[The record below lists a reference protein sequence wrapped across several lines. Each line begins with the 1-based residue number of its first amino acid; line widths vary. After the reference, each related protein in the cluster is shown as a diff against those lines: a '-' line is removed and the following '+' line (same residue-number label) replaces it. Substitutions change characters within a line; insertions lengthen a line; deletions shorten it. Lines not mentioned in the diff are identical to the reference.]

1 MYYIIMKRD
10 ISYVYEKDFYS
21 QSDKEDELQDKN
33 NKDNDSK
40 DKKKKE
46 TSDNISESPGIKTQG
61 NHVYYYASVT
71 KKSCLELVVEL
82 KKIEKDLLKKYKDH
96 KNHQEY
102 IYLHINSNGGSVF
115 AAFGVIDTI
124 KNIKIPIISIIEG
137 AAASAATLISV
148 VCDYRIIY
156 PTSYML
162 IHQLSS
168 MYWGKMTEMEEEI
181 TNLKK
186 LMDQIKNIYKKY
198 TKIKEEDLE
207 EILKHDYWWDSKYCL
222 EVGLVDEIRQN
233 NKEYKIKNNMI
244 EL

>member
-1 MYYIIMKRD
+1 MKRD
-10 ISYVYEKDFYS
+10 ISYVYNDEFYFNSTDDNDKDKDK
-21 QSDKEDELQDKN
+21 DKEN
-33 NKDNDSK
+33 N

-46 TSDNISESPGIKTQG
+46 PLDNISDSPAIKTQG
-61 NHVYYYASVT
+61 NHIYYYASVT
-71 KKSCLELVVEL
+71 KKTCLELVVEL
-82 KKIEKDLLKKYKDH
+82 KKIEKDLLKKYKEH

-124 KNIKIPIISIIEG
+124 QNLKIPVISIIEG

-168 MYWGKMTEMEEEI
+168 MYWGKMSEMEEEM

-186 LMDQIKNIYKKY
+186 LMDKIKEIYKKY

-207 EILKHDYWWDSKYCL
+207 EILKHDYWWDANYCL

-244 EL
+244 EI